1 MLFLT
6 KSTAKTI
13 RKINIQRLGA
23 GTLLGGRELPKDL
36 SSMTVAG
43 GRVVSRPM
51 NGAIEGMLAVLDDP
65 RAEQADAAVSGI
77 VERYYAQG
85 PDALRPYKLRFRKM
99 LSDRDHGVRRVAA
112 WALART
118 GDLDVVPRLIDAMV
132 VPNEEEE
139 VVAAIRMGLELLSRK
154 IKGPGPPSPSTP
166 DERIAAARQWREWYQ
181 AIRPLDLEG
190 QDEDAGVAGGA
201 NPPAPASAPARSA
214 PK

>member
-1 MLFLT
+1 
-6 KSTAKTI
+6 
-13 RKINIQRLGA
+13 
-23 GTLLGGRELPKDL
+23 
-36 SSMTVAG
+36 MTVAG

-85 PDALRPYKLRFRKM
+85 PEALRPHKIRFRKM
-99 LSDRDHGVRRVAA
+99 LADRDHGIRRVAA

-118 GDLDVVPRLIDAMV
+118 GDLDVVPPLIDAMV

-154 IKGPGPPSPSTP
+154 IKGLGPPSPSIP
-166 DERIAAARQWREWYQ
+166 DERIAAARKWREWYQ

-190 QDEDAGVAGGA
+190 QDEDSGAAGGA
-201 NPPAPASAPARSA
+201 NPPATAGASTGST